1 MKSKFHE
8 FGTAK
13 DELLIIP
20 VCYAWFSDDGQLM
33 LMKRF
38 LDGVAHYAQHW
49 QGSVSVLVRISE
61 HKPTGLDP
69 IPFFAE
75 NYPFVVEPIPG
86 EFERLRARLA
96 GARIILG
103 TLAEQNFVVGQ
114 LAESLQAPMV
124 WITETT
130 LRTRAQIIDAD
141 IANPVRRIKRKIV
154 NELNERK
161 CRSFL
166 SSSVGVQ
173 CNGTPTYRE
182 YCTLNRNP
190 ILFFDSRVTQ
200 TLLAD
205 DNDINAKAKRLH
217 AGNVLRLVFSGR
229 LTEIKGVQHLPR
241 VAFELRKQGVP
252 FTLDIY
258 GDGNLKNTL
267 AKEINTL
274 GLDDYVH
281 LCGVLD
287 LHTQLMPTF
296 RHDADMFLCCHPQ
309 GDPSCTY
316 LETLACGVPIVGY
329 ANEAWQ
335 GMHNLSDAGWL
346 VEMGNSKQMMNV
358 IADIHSHRECW
369 LPAAKA
375 ALKFA
380 KLHTFERTIQQR
392 VEHLYQCLSQ
402 DNQLQGPGIG
412 VSHG

>member
-1 MKSKFHE
+1 MKLKSHE
-8 FGTAK
+8 FGMAK
-13 DELLIIP
+13 DELLIVP

-38 LDGVAHYAQHW
+38 LDGVAHYAQYW
-49 QGSVSVLVRISE
+49 QGPVTVLVRIYE

-69 IPFFAE
+69 VPFFAE

-86 EFERLRARLA
+86 DIELLRARLA
-96 GARIILG
+96 DARIILG

-114 LAESLQAPMV
+114 LAEWLQVPMV

-130 LRTRAQIIDAD
+130 LQTRAQIIDAD
-141 IANPVRRIKRKIV
+141 IANPVKRIKRKIV
-154 NELNERK
+154 NALNERK
-161 CRSFL
+161 YRSFL
-166 SSSVGVQ
+166 SRSVGVQ

-190 ILFFDSRVTQ
+190 LLFFDSRVTQ

-205 DNDINAKAKRLH
+205 DNEIDAKAKRLH
-217 AGNVLRLVFSGR
+217 DGNILRLVFSGR

-241 VAFELRKQGVP
+241 VAFELHKRGVP
-252 FTLDIY
+252 FKLDIY

-267 AKEINTL
+267 AADIKTL
-274 GLDDYVH
+274 GLEDYVH

-287 LHTQLMPTF
+287 FHTHLMPTF
-296 RHDADMFLCCHPQ
+296 RHDVDMFLCCHPQ

-335 GMHNLSDAGWL
+335 GMHNLSGAGWL
-346 VEMGNSKQMMNV
+346 VEMGNSMQMVNV
-358 IADIHSHRECW
+358 LVDIHSHRECW

-375 ALKFA
+375 ALNFA

-392 VEHLYQCLSQ
+392 VEHLSQCM
-402 DNQLQGPGIG
+402 
-412 VSHG
+412 HRE

>member
-8 FGTAK
+8 FGMAK
-13 DELLIIP
+13 DELLIVP
-20 VCYAWFSDDGQLM
+20 VCHAWFSDNGQLM

-38 LDGVAHYAQHW
+38 LDGVAHYVQHW

-61 HKPTGLDP
+61 YKPTGLDP
-69 IPFFAE
+69 VPFFAE
-75 NYPFVVEPIPG
+75 NYPFAVEPIPEDI
-86 EFERLRARLA
+86 EFLRARLA
-96 GARIILG
+96 NARIILG
-103 TLAEQNFVVGQ
+103 TLAEQNFVVEQ
-114 LAESLQAPMV
+114 LAESLQVPVV

-130 LRTRAQIIDAD
+130 LQTRAQIIDAD
-141 IANPVRRIKRKIV
+141 TPNPMRRIKRKIV

-161 CRSFL
+161 YRSFL
-166 SSSVGVQ
+166 SKSAGVQ
-173 CNGTPTYRE
+173 CNGTPTYRD
-182 YCTLNRNP
+182 YHTLNRNP
-190 ILFFDSRVTQ
+190 LLFFDSRVAQ
-200 TLLAD
+200 ALLAD
-205 DNDINAKAKRLH
+205 DNDIDAKAKRLH
-217 AGNVLRLVFSGR
+217 EGNVLSLVFSGR

-267 AKEINTL
+267 AADIKAL
-274 GLDDYVH
+274 GLEDYVH
-281 LCGVLD
+281 LCGVMD
-287 LHTQLMPTF
+287 FHTQLMPTF
-296 RHDADMFLCCHPQ
+296 RQDADVFLCCHPQ

-335 GMHNLSDAGWL
+335 GMHNLSGAGWL
-346 VEMGNSKQMMNV
+346 VEMGNSMQMANV

-392 VEHLYQCLSQ
+392 VEHLSQCIPQ

-412 VSHG
+412 VSHD